1 MDYIKAITTIFF
13 SFAYFDRNERP
24 EKDKNIIQAYSTSL
38 HNLKMNEYF
47 SVFNLNSRLGTSN
60 ETFKLFQGKLNF
72 INYSFKRYYS
82 I

>member
-60 ETFKLFQGKLNF
+60 ETFNCFREN
-72 INYSFKRYYS
+72 
-82 I
+82 